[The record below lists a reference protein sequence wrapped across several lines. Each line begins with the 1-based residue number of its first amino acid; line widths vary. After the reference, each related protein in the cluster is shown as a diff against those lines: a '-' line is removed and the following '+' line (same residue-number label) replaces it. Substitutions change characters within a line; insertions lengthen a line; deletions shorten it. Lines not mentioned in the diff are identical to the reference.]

1 MPQSQLTKKS
11 RHLGIGVFIVHSS
24 MVLLLYIEQD
34 KPNWQIKNWKGKK
47 VKIPCR
53 DDDEIKTNGMTK
65 MANTQRKKKYMTVKC

>member
-47 VKIPCR
+47 VV
-53 DDDEIKTNGMTK
+53 
-65 MANTQRKKKYMTVKC
+65 NTPKRRWGNKKQMG